1 MLKLLLFL
9 KLLLLAFLSLIG
21 FFLVQ
26 GECEMIIKPELQNE
40 FSVIK
45 GIGAVYF
52 LGFILLIIGA
62 AAVCLLVSVI
72 ASVNRRKQV

>member
-1 MLKLLLFL
+1 
-9 KLLLLAFLSLIG
+9 
-21 FFLVQ
+21 
-26 GECEMIIKPELQNE
+26 MIIKPELQNE